1 MITRHRRRSPFRL
14 LWLPLTT
21 AAFVGYFGYH
31 AYNGSYGVPALEQMQ
46 VEARD
51 LKASLEDLR
60 DERAALEKRVS
71 YLKPDSLAHS
81 SDFTVLTL
89 VKNHFKNYSAL
100 LLVNYTD
107 ICRSGFSAV
116 KLNACFK
123 LYKLILVN

>member
-1 MITRHRRRSPFRL
+1 MAHRIYDWRL
-14 LWLPLTT
+14 LRTGKYACLQPMPVGMK
-21 AAFVGYFGYH
+21 AFNLLFGQI
-31 AYNGSYGVPALEQMQ
+31 SPVALFEHTHFYS
-46 VEARD
+46 AD
-51 LKASLEDLR
+51 LGAFESCN
-60 DERAALEKRVS
+60 
-71 YLKPDSLAHS
+71 LKPDSLAHS

-100 LLVNYTD
+100 LLVNYMD